1 MKILLT
7 GKNGQLGWELQR
19 TLSTLGEVIALGQAD
34 MDLANADAISKI
46 CRDVKPNL
54 IVNPAAYTAVDKA
67 ETEPALAL
75 AINGIAPGILAQEAQ
90 RLGAALIH
98 YSTDYVFDGR
108 KNTPYTE
115 QDIPNPQNIYGS
127 SKLAGERA
135 IQAVDAPH
143 LILRTAWVYGRRGKN
158 FLLTM
163 QRLAREKPL
172 LKVVDDQIGAP
183 TWCRLLAEATAQI
196 VAQAIAAPRGGASS
210 ILNPSLRS
218 PAALAEPFANALP
231 CAADVA
237 GYIRQHSG
245 IYHMTSA
252 GQTSWHG
259 FASAILGGEA
269 GVVSGREAGA
279 TTQLQPIP
287 SIEYLTPAARP
298 AYSVLDNTQLAQ
310 TFGVILPD
318 WLTALEMVLAES

>member
-34 MDLANADAISKI
+34 LDLANPDAIRKI
-46 CRDVKPNL
+46 CRDVKPHL

-67 ETEPALAL
+67 EIEPALA
-75 AINGIAPGILAQEAQ
+75 AAVNGIAPGIMAQEAQ

-98 YSTDYVFDGR
+98 YSTDYVFDGS

-115 QDIPNPQNIYGS
+115 HDIPNPQNVYGS

-135 IQAVDAPH
+135 IQAVDVPH

-163 QRLAREKPL
+163 QRMAREKPL

-196 VAQAIAAPRGGASS
+196 VAQAITGSGR
-210 ILNPSLRS
+210 
-218 PAALAEPFANALP
+218 
-231 CAADVA
+231 DVA

-245 IYHMTSA
+245 IYHMTCA

-259 FASAILGGEA
+259 FANEIL
-269 GVVSGREAGA
+269 GREANMVA
-279 TTQLQPIP
+279 QIQPIP
-287 SIEYLTPAARP
+287 SIEYPTPAARP
-298 AYSVLDNTQLAQ
+298 AYSVLDNVKLAQ
-310 TFGVILPD
+310 TFGIALPD
-318 WLTALEMVLAES
+318 WITALEMVLVDN

>member
-34 MDLANADAISKI
+34 LDLANPDAIRKI
-46 CRDVKPNL
+46 CRDVKPHL
-54 IVNPAAYTAVDKA
+54 IINPAAYTAVDKA
-67 ETEPALAL
+67 EIEPALAA
-75 AINGIAPGILAQEAQ
+75 AINGIAPGIMAQEAQ

-98 YSTDYVFDGR
+98 YSTDYVFDGS

-115 QDIPNPQNIYGS
+115 HDIPNPQNVYGS

-135 IQAVDAPH
+135 IQAVDVPH

-163 QRLAREKPL
+163 QRMAREKPL

-196 VAQAIAAPRGGASS
+196 VAQAITGSGR
-210 ILNPSLRS
+210 
-218 PAALAEPFANALP
+218 
-231 CAADVA
+231 DVA

-245 IYHMTSA
+245 IYHMTCA

-259 FASAILGGEA
+259 FANEIL
-269 GVVSGREAGA
+269 GREANMVA
-279 TTQLQPIP
+279 QIQPIP
-287 SIEYLTPAARP
+287 SIEYPTPAARP
-298 AYSVLDNTQLAQ
+298 AYSVLDNVQLAQ
-310 TFGVILPD
+310 TFGIALPD
-318 WLTALEMVLAES
+318 WITALEMVLVDN

>member
-1 MKILLT
+1 MRILLT

-19 TLSTLGEVIALGQAD
+19 ALSTLGEVTALGQAD
-34 MDLANADAISKI
+34 MDLANPDAIRKI
-46 CRDVKPNL
+46 CRDLQPNL

-67 ETEPALAL
+67 ETEPALAM
-75 AINGIAPGILAQEAQ
+75 AINGTAPGIMAQEAR

-98 YSTDYVFDGR
+98 YSTDYVFDGN

-115 QDIPNPQNIYGS
+115 QDIPNPQSIYGS

-135 IQAVDAPH
+135 IQAIDVPH

-163 QRLAREKPL
+163 QRLGREKPL

-196 VAQAIAAPRGGASS
+196 VAQGLGRGVATGV
-210 ILNPSLRS
+210 LNPSLRS
-218 PAALAEPFANALP
+218 PTTLAEPFAYALP
-231 CAADVA
+231 CVADVA

-245 IYHMTSA
+245 VYHMTCA

-259 FASAILGGEA
+259 FASAILGREA
-269 GVVSGREAGA
+269 GVIA
-279 TTQLQPIP
+279 QLQPIP
-287 SIEYLTPAARP
+287 SVEYPTPAARP
-298 AYSVLDNTQLAQ
+298 AYSVLDNAQLAQ
-310 TFGVILPD
+310 TFGITLPD
-318 WLTALEMVLAES
+318 WRAALEMVLAES

>member
-1 MKILLT
+1 VRILLT
-7 GKNGQLGWELQR
+7 GKNGQVGWELQR

-34 MDLANADAISKI
+34 MDLANPDTIRKI

-67 ETEPALAL
+67 ETEPTLAL
-75 AINGIAPGILAQEAQ
+75 AINGTAPGILAQEAQ

-98 YSTDYVFDGR
+98 YSTDYVFDGS

-135 IQAVDAPH
+135 IQAVDVPH
-143 LILRTAWVYGRRGKN
+143 LILRTAWVYGARGKN

-183 TWCRLLAEATAQI
+183 TWSRLLAEATAQI
-196 VAQAIAAPRGGASS
+196 VAQ
-210 ILNPSLRS
+210 SLSRDQETVTS
-218 PAALAEPFANALP
+218 
-231 CAADVA
+231 
-237 GYIRQHSG
+237 YIRQHSG
-245 IYHMTSA
+245 VYHMSCA

-259 FASAILGGEA
+259 FASAILA
-269 GVVSGREAGA
+269 GAASA

-287 SIEYLTPAARP
+287 SSEYPTPAARP
-298 AYSVLDNTQLAQ
+298 AYSVLSNEQLAQ
-310 TFGVILPD
+310 TFGITLPD
-318 WLTALEMVLAES
+318 WRVALEMVLAEN

>member
-1 MKILLT
+1 MRILLT
-7 GKNGQLGWELQR
+7 GKNGQVGWELQR

-34 MDLANADAISKI
+34 MDLANPDTIRKI

-67 ETEPALAL
+67 ETEPTLAL
-75 AINGIAPGILAQEAQ
+75 AINGTAPGILAQEAQ

-98 YSTDYVFDGR
+98 YSTDYVFDGS

-135 IQAVDAPH
+135 IQAVDVPH
-143 LILRTAWVYGRRGKN
+143 LILRTAWVYGARGKN

-172 LKVVDDQIGAP
+172 LKVVDDQVGAP
-183 TWCRLLAEATAQI
+183 TWSRLLAEATAHI
-196 VAQAIAAPRGGASS
+196 VAQGLSRDQESVTS
-210 ILNPSLRS
+210 
-218 PAALAEPFANALP
+218 
-231 CAADVA
+231 
-237 GYIRQHSG
+237 YIRQHSG
-245 IYHMTSA
+245 VYHMSCA

-259 FASAILGGEA
+259 FASAIL
-269 GVVSGREAGA
+269 AGA
-279 TTQLQPIP
+279 NASTHANVSAQLQPIP
-287 SIEYLTPAARP
+287 SSEYPTPAARP
-298 AYSVLDNTQLAQ
+298 AYSVLSNEQLAR
-310 TFGVILPD
+310 TFGITLPD
-318 WLTALEMVLAES
+318 WRVALEMVLAEN

>member
-1 MKILLT
+1 MRILLT

-19 TLSTLGEVIALGQAD
+19 ALSTLGEVTALGQAD
-34 MDLANADAISKI
+34 MDLANPDAIRKI
-46 CRDVKPNL
+46 CRDLRPNL

-67 ETEPALAL
+67 ETEPALAM
-75 AINGIAPGILAQEAQ
+75 AINGTAPGIMAQEAR

-98 YSTDYVFDGR
+98 YSTDYVFDGN

-135 IQAVDAPH
+135 IQSVDVPY

-163 QRLAREKPL
+163 QRLGREKPL

-196 VAQAIAAPRGGASS
+196 VAQGLGRG
-210 ILNPSLRS
+210 
-218 PAALAEPFANALP
+218 
-231 CAADVA
+231 DVA

-245 IYHMTSA
+245 VYHMTCA

-259 FASAILGGEA
+259 FASAILGREA
-269 GVVSGREAGA
+269 GVIA
-279 TTQLQPIP
+279 QLQPIP
-287 SIEYLTPAARP
+287 SVEYPTPAARP
-298 AYSVLDNTQLAQ
+298 AYSVLDNAQLAQ
-310 TFGVILPD
+310 TFGIALPD
-318 WLTALEMVLAES
+318 WMAALEMVLAES

>member
-1 MKILLT
+1 MRILLT

-19 TLSTLGEVIALGQAD
+19 ALSTLGEVTALGQAD
-34 MDLANADAISKI
+34 MDLANPDAIRKI
-46 CRDVKPNL
+46 CRDLQPNL

-67 ETEPALAL
+67 ETEPALAM
-75 AINGIAPGILAQEAQ
+75 AINGTAPGIMAQEAR

-98 YSTDYVFDGR
+98 YSTDYVFDGN

-135 IQAVDAPH
+135 IQSVDVPY

-163 QRLAREKPL
+163 QRLGREKPL

-196 VAQAIAAPRGGASS
+196 VAQGLGRG
-210 ILNPSLRS
+210 
-218 PAALAEPFANALP
+218 
-231 CAADVA
+231 DVA

-245 IYHMTSA
+245 VYHMTCA

-259 FASAILGGEA
+259 FASAILGREA
-269 GVVSGREAGA
+269 GVIA
-279 TTQLQPIP
+279 QLQPIP
-287 SIEYLTPAARP
+287 SVEYPTPAARP
-298 AYSVLDNTQLAQ
+298 AYSVLDNAQLAQ
-310 TFGVILPD
+310 TFGIALPD
-318 WLTALEMVLAES
+318 WMAALEMVLAES

>member
-1 MKILLT
+1 MRILLT
-7 GKNGQLGWELQR
+7 GKNGQVGWELQR

-34 MDLANADAISKI
+34 MDLANPDAIRKI
-46 CRDVKPNL
+46 CGEVKPNL

-75 AINGIAPGILAQEAQ
+75 AINGTAPGILAQEAQ

-98 YSTDYVFDGR
+98 YSTDYVFDGS

-135 IQAVDAPH
+135 IQAVDVPH

-163 QRLAREKPL
+163 QRLARERPL
-172 LKVVDDQIGAP
+172 LKVVDDQVGAP
-183 TWCRLLAEATAQI
+183 TWSRLLAEATTHI
-196 VAQAIAAPRGGASS
+196 VAQGLSRGQGVATG
-210 ILNPSLRS
+210 ILPS
-218 PAALAEPFANALP
+218 ATLARP
-231 CAADVA
+231 CAANMVS
-237 GYIRQHSG
+237 YIRQHSG
-245 IYHMTSA
+245 VYHMSCA

-259 FASAILGGEA
+259 FASAILT
-269 GVVSGREAGA
+269 GA

-287 SIEYLTPAARP
+287 SSEYPTPAARP
-298 AYSVLDNTQLAQ
+298 AYSVLSNAQLAQ
-310 TFGVILPD
+310 TFGITLPG
-318 WLTALEMVLAES
+318 WRIALEMVLAEN

>member
-1 MKILLT
+1 MRILLT

-19 TLSTLGEVIALGQAD
+19 TLSTLGEIIALGQAD
-34 MDLANADAISKI
+34 LDLANPDAIRKI
-46 CRDVKPNL
+46 CRDVKPHL

-67 ETEPALAL
+67 EIEPALAG
-75 AINGIAPGILAQEAQ
+75 AVNGIAPGIMAQEAQ

-108 KNTPYTE
+108 KNSPYTE
-115 QDIPNPQNIYGS
+115 HDTPNPQNVYGS

-135 IQAVDAPH
+135 IQAVDVPH

-172 LKVVDDQIGAP
+172 LKIVDDQIGAP

-196 VAQAIAAPRGGASS
+196 VAQAITGSGR
-210 ILNPSLRS
+210 
-218 PAALAEPFANALP
+218 
-231 CAADVA
+231 DVA

-245 IYHMTSA
+245 VYHMTCA

-259 FASAILGGEA
+259 FANEIL
-269 GVVSGREAGA
+269 GREANMIA
-279 TTQLQPIP
+279 QIQPIP
-287 SIEYLTPAARP
+287 SIEYPTPATRP
-298 AYSVLDNTQLAQ
+298 AYSVLDNVQLAQ
-310 TFGVILPD
+310 AFGIALPD
-318 WLTALEMVLAES
+318 WITALEMVLMDN

>member
-1 MKILLT
+1 MRILLT
-7 GKNGQLGWELQR
+7 GKNGQVGWELQR

-34 MDLANADAISKI
+34 MDLANPDAIRKI

-75 AINGIAPGILAQEAQ
+75 AINGAAPGILAQEAQ

-98 YSTDYVFDGR
+98 YSTDYVFDGS

-135 IQAVDAPH
+135 IQAVDMPH

-172 LKVVDDQIGAP
+172 LKVVDDQVGAP

-196 VAQAIAAPRGGASS
+196 VAQGLSRDQETVTS
-210 ILNPSLRS
+210 
-218 PAALAEPFANALP
+218 
-231 CAADVA
+231 
-237 GYIRQHSG
+237 YIRQHSG
-245 IYHMTSA
+245 VYHMSCA

-259 FASAILGGEA
+259 FAGAIL
-269 GVVSGREAGA
+269 AGA
-279 TTQLQPIP
+279 NASAHANVSAQLQPIP
-287 SIEYLTPAARP
+287 SSEYPTPAARP
-298 AYSVLDNTQLAQ
+298 AYSVLSNEQLAQ
-310 TFGVILPD
+310 TFGITLPD
-318 WLTALEMVLAES
+318 WRMALEMVLAEN

>member
-1 MKILLT
+1 MRILLT

-19 TLSTLGEVIALGQAD
+19 TLSTLGEIIALGQAD
-34 MDLANADAISKI
+34 LDLANPDAIRKI
-46 CRDVKPNL
+46 CRDVKPHL

-67 ETEPALAL
+67 EIESALAG
-75 AINGIAPGILAQEAQ
+75 AVNGIAPGIMAQEAQ

-108 KNTPYTE
+108 KNSPYTE
-115 QDIPNPQNIYGS
+115 HDTPNPQNVYGS

-135 IQAVDAPH
+135 IQAVDVPH

-172 LKVVDDQIGAP
+172 LKIVDDQIGAP

-196 VAQAIAAPRGGASS
+196 VAQAITGSGR
-210 ILNPSLRS
+210 
-218 PAALAEPFANALP
+218 
-231 CAADVA
+231 DVA

-245 IYHMTSA
+245 VYHMTCA

-259 FASAILGGEA
+259 FANEIL
-269 GVVSGREAGA
+269 GREANMIA
-279 TTQLQPIP
+279 QIQPIP
-287 SIEYLTPAARP
+287 SIEYPTPATRP
-298 AYSVLDNTQLAQ
+298 AYSVLDNVQLAQ
-310 TFGVILPD
+310 AFGIALPD
-318 WLTALEMVLAES
+318 WITALEMVLMDN

>member
-1 MKILLT
+1 MRILLT
-7 GKNGQLGWELQR
+7 GKNGQVGWELQR

-34 MDLANADAISKI
+34 MDLANPDAIRRI
-46 CRDVKPNL
+46 CRDIKPNL

-98 YSTDYVFDGR
+98 YSTDYVFDGS

-115 QDIPNPQNIYGS
+115 QDVPNPQNIYGS
-127 SKLAGERA
+127 SKLAGELA
-135 IQAVDAPH
+135 IQAVDVPH
-143 LILRTAWVYGRRGKN
+143 LILRTAWVYGQRGKN

-163 QRLAREKPL
+163 QRLARERPL
-172 LKVVDDQIGAP
+172 LKVVDDQAGAP
-183 TWCRLLAEATAQI
+183 TWSRLLAEATAHV
-196 VAQAIAAPRGGASS
+196 VAQGLSRGQEQG
-210 ILNPSLRS
+210 
-218 PAALAEPFANALP
+218 
-231 CAADVA
+231 VV

-245 IYHMTSA
+245 VYHMSCA

-259 FASAILGGEA
+259 FAGAILASAIT
-269 GVVSGREAGA
+269 GA

-287 SIEYLTPAARP
+287 SSEYPTPAARP
-298 AYSVLDNTQLAQ
+298 AYSVLNNARLAQ
-310 TFGVILPD
+310 TFGITLPD
-318 WLTALEMVLAES
+318 WRAALEMVLDEN

>member
-1 MKILLT
+1 MRILLT
-7 GKNGQLGWELQR
+7 GKNGQVGWELQR

-34 MDLANADAISKI
+34 MDLANPDAIRKI
-46 CRDVKPNL
+46 CGEVKPNL

-75 AINGIAPGILAQEAQ
+75 AINGTAPGILAQEAQ

-98 YSTDYVFDGR
+98 YSTDYVFDGS

-135 IQAVDAPH
+135 IQAVDVPH

-163 QRLAREKPL
+163 QRLASERPL
-172 LKVVDDQIGAP
+172 LKVVDDQVGAP

-196 VAQAIAAPRGGASS
+196 VAQGLDRGRDNATDYAGAAVATG
-210 ILNPSLRS
+210 ILPS
-218 PAALAEPFANALP
+218 ATLARP
-231 CAADVA
+231 CAASVT

-245 IYHMTSA
+245 VYHMSCA

-259 FASAILGGEA
+259 FANAILE
-269 GVVSGREAGA
+269 GA

-287 SIEYLTPAARP
+287 SNDYPTPAARP
-298 AYSVLDNTQLAQ
+298 AYSVLSNEQLAQ
-310 TFGVILPD
+310 TFGITFPD
-318 WLTALEMVLAES
+318 WRAALEMVLAEN

>member
-34 MDLANADAISKI
+34 LDLANPDAIRKI
-46 CRDVKPNL
+46 CRDVKPHL

-67 ETEPALAL
+67 EIEPALAG
-75 AINGIAPGILAQEAQ
+75 AINGIAPGIMAQEAQ
-90 RLGAALIH
+90 RVGAALIH

-115 QDIPNPQNIYGS
+115 HDIPNPQNVYGS
-127 SKLAGERA
+127 SKLAGERT
-135 IQAVDAPH
+135 IQAVDVPH

-163 QRLAREKPL
+163 QRMAREKPL

-196 VAQAIAAPRGGASS
+196 VAQAITGSGRD
-210 ILNPSLRS
+210 I
-218 PAALAEPFANALP
+218 
-231 CAADVA
+231 A

-245 IYHMTSA
+245 VYHMTCA

-259 FASAILGGEA
+259 FASVIL
-269 GVVSGREAGA
+269 GREANMIA
-279 TTQLQPIP
+279 QIQPIP
-287 SIEYLTPAARP
+287 SIEYPTPAARP
-298 AYSVLDNTQLAQ
+298 AYSVLDNMQLAQ
-310 TFGVILPD
+310 TFGITLPD
-318 WLTALEMVLAES
+318 WMTALEMVLAEN

>member
-19 TLSTLGEVIALGQAD
+19 SLSTLGEVIAMDQAD
-34 MDLANADAISKI
+34 MDLANPDAIRKI

-135 IQAVDAPH
+135 IQAADAPH

-172 LKVVDDQIGAP
+172 LKIVDDQIGAP

-196 VAQAIAAPRGGASS
+196 VAQAIAAPK
-210 ILNPSLRS
+210 
-218 PAALAEPFANALP
+218 
-231 CAADVA
+231 ADVT

-269 GVVSGREAGA
+269 GA

-287 SIEYLTPAARP
+287 SIEYPTPAARP
-298 AYSVLDNTQLAQ
+298 AYSVLDNMQLTQ
-310 TFGVILPD
+310 TFGIVLPD
-318 WLTALEMVLAES
+318 WLTALEMVLAEP

>member
-34 MDLANADAISKI
+34 LDLANPDAIRKI
-46 CRDVKPNL
+46 CRDVKPHL

-67 ETEPALAL
+67 EIEPALAG
-75 AINGIAPGILAQEAQ
+75 AINGIAPGIMAQEAQ
-90 RLGAALIH
+90 RVGAALIH

-115 QDIPNPQNIYGS
+115 HDTPNPQNVYGS

-135 IQAVDAPH
+135 IQAVDVPH

-183 TWCRLLAEATAQI
+183 TWCRLLAEATAQL
-196 VAQAIAAPRGGASS
+196 VAQAITGSGRD
-210 ILNPSLRS
+210 I
-218 PAALAEPFANALP
+218 
-231 CAADVA
+231 A

-245 IYHMTSA
+245 VYHMTCA

-259 FASAILGGEA
+259 FASVIL
-269 GVVSGREAGA
+269 GREANMIA
-279 TTQLQPIP
+279 QIQPIP
-287 SIEYLTPAARP
+287 SIEYPTPAARP
-298 AYSVLDNTQLAQ
+298 AYSVLDNMQLAQ
-310 TFGVILPD
+310 TFGITLPD
-318 WLTALEMVLAES
+318 WMTALEMVLAEN